1 MRTVKQIFAESN
13 YACAIERRR
22 RRNSSA
28 TVIVLVLGV
37 VMACAIVGIWLGGLW
52 TA

>member
-13 YACAIERRR
+13 YACAIERQRR
-22 RRNSSA
+22 HKTSA
-28 TVIVLVLGV
+28 TTALLVSGV
-37 VMACAIVGIWLGGLW
+37 VVACAIVGIWLGGLW